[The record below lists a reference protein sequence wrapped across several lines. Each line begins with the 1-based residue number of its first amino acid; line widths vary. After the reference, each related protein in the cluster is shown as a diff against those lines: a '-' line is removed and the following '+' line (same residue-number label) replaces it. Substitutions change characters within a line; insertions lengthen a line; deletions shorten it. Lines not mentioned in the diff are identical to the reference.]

1 MLVTNH
7 VIAQEKVKVTDD
19 KTKVKTDTS
28 VVKVKDDKTK
38 IKDSDGKTK
47 ITDDKTKLKDGDDKT
62 KVKDDKTKLK
72 DSDGKTKITD
82 DKTKLKDGDD
92 KTKVKDDKTKIKD
105 GDDKTKVKDDKT
117 KIKDGDDKT
126 KMKDDKIK
134 IKDDGDDK
142 TKVKDDKTKIK
153 DGDDKTK
160 MKDDKIKIKD
170 DEGKVKVKGDDVIVT
185 PNSYTPTYSS
195 NYVIGNPAHSKM
207 IVDLWKDWD
216 DNAFDRHDY
225 YADNLIMVLPDGTVT
240 KGKAAN
246 LEAAKTFRSS
256 LKSSKS
262 TIDAWVPLK
271 STDRNENW
279 VAMWGTETNTWPD
292 GRVEMRDIH
301 EIWRINEDGKVDLMR
316 QFTAKH
322 TPQ

>member
-1 MLVTNH
+1 MKR
-7 VIAQEKVKVTDD
+7 IAILTGIFLLILAGNQSFAQD
-19 KTKVKTDTS
+19 KIKVKTDS
-28 VVKVKDDKTK
+28 SKVKEK
-38 IKDSDGKTK
+38 G
-47 ITDDKTKLKDGDDKT
+47 
-62 KVKDDKTKLK
+62 
-72 DSDGKTKITD
+72 
-82 DKTKLKDGDD
+82 
-92 KTKVKDDKTKIKD
+92 DKTKIKD

-134 IKDDGDDK
+134 IKDE
-142 TKVKDDKTKIK
+142 
-153 DGDDKTK
+153 
-160 MKDDKIKIKD
+160 
-170 DEGKVKVKGDDVIVT
+170 EGKVKMKGDDVMNT

-195 NYVIGNPAHSKM
+195 NFVIGNPAHSKM

-225 YADNLIMVLPDGTVT
+225 YADDLMMILPDGTVM

-246 LEAAKTFRSS
+246 IEGAKKYRSG
-256 LKSSKS
+256 LTSSRS

-292 GRVEMRDIH
+292 GKVEVRDIH
-301 EIWRINEDGKVDLMR
+301 EIWRINKDGKVDMMR
-316 QFTAKH
+316 QYGAQH
-322 TPQ
+322 LQQ

>member
-1 MLVTNH
+1 MKR
-7 VIAQEKVKVTDD
+7 IAILTGIFLLILAGNQSFAQD
-19 KTKVKTDTS
+19 KIKVKTDS
-28 VVKVKDDKTK
+28 SKVKEK
-38 IKDSDGKTK
+38 G
-47 ITDDKTKLKDGDDKT
+47 
-62 KVKDDKTKLK
+62 
-72 DSDGKTKITD
+72 
-82 DKTKLKDGDD
+82 
-92 KTKVKDDKTKIKD
+92 DKTKIKD

-134 IKDDGDDK
+134 IKDEEG
-142 TKVKDDKTKIK
+142 KVK
-153 DGDDKTK
+153 
-160 MKDDKIKIKD
+160 MKG
-170 DEGKVKVKGDDVIVT
+170 DEGKVKMKGDDVMNT

-195 NYVIGNPAHSKM
+195 NFVIGNPAHSKM

-225 YADNLIMVLPDGTVT
+225 YADDLMMILPDGTVM

-246 LEAAKTFRSS
+246 IEGAKKYRSG
-256 LKSSKS
+256 LTSSRS

-292 GRVEMRDIH
+292 GKVEVRDIH
-301 EIWRINEDGKVDLMR
+301 EIWRINKDGKVDMMR
-316 QFTAKH
+316 QYGAQH
-322 TPQ
+322 LQQ